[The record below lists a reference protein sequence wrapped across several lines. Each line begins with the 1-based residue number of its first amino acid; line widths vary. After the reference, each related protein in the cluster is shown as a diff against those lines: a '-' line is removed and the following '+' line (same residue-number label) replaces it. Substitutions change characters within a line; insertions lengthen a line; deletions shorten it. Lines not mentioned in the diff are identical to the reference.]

1 METISEHHVN
11 ALCSTGNRKSIQ
23 TRGGSRRTISS
34 KGAMADRRRQEEDY
48 VIAFKSGN
56 KLVAEQLL
64 PRIPQPAAITTTFE
78 FSSRYR
84 MLALVSLLHLAAYW
98 GWRNVVTALV
108 SVYKCAANCKDEEGH
123 VPLHYA
129 AYNGHLE
136 VVKYFVIELVCNPM
150 DRNKYGYTPLHY
162 ACENGHLNIA
172 QYLIREEHCNPS
184 CKNNNGWTPLHY
196 ACRYGNL
203 SIAQYLIREEHCN
216 PSCKSKYDETPLHYA
231 CCHGNLNI
239 AQYLIREEHC
249 NPSCKNK
256 YGATPLH
263 IACRHGNLNIAQY
276 LIREEHRNPS
286 CENKYGETPL
296 HYACRY
302 GHLNIAQYLI
312 REEHCNPSCENN
324 IGETPLHWACRYGN
338 LNIAQYLIREEHCNP
353 SCEDMYGETPLH
365 YACRYGH
372 LNIAQYLIREEHC
385 NPSCE
390 NNIGETPLHWAC
402 RYGNLNIA
410 QYLIREEHCN
420 PSCENNIGKTPL
432 HYACRYGHL
441 NIAQYLIR
449 EEHCNPSC
457 ENNDGWTPLHIA
469 CLHNHAHIVQY
480 LLSTGRVNP
489 LAENKDD
496 NTALYYASGNYDIIK
511 LFQPFEECRSAFP
524 VHTFTKLILIGDS
537 GAGKTTIT
545 ELIIRLASST
555 ARTAVECVADVQRLT
570 AGIVP
575 HRIQSEQLGN
585 FVVYDFAG
593 QQEYYSSHA
602 AVLEQVMRR
611 SAAMFLCVVDLSES
625 KEKICESLHY
635 WLSFID
641 NACSTAEGRSH
652 VVIVGSHADQVTSSA
667 KEKSSLLQTIIAT
680 RRVRRQEY
688 VGCIAMDCRRANTDA
703 SRRLIAILTNSQKA
717 IAASQPVIHYYS
729 HVVYAFLRTKLN
741 VVGCTL
747 HDLVSAVAKENDSS
761 LPNDQSVLIDIL
773 TILSDR
779 ALILFIHHL
788 HSSWV
793 VVKTEALL
801 NEINGTLFAPRQF
814 KEHRDILASNT
825 GIVSTSSLLSAFPHH
840 NTDMLVGFL
849 QSLNFCQPVEPSVLE
864 NTNLQTTPSHSTADL
879 LFFPGLVQSER
890 PDSLVQQEALK
901 FGWCLGCVD
910 PEQYFSSRFLHIL
923 LLSVAYRFSQ
933 SVRRKVTSS
942 PHGLQ
947 RRCIVWKNGISW
959 TDSDNITTLIEL
971 LDNNRR
977 VLVAMSCSKDRPMK
991 YAKLRSSL
999 INLVH
1004 CLHQEHCPSLEV
1016 YECLISPS
1024 LVQQYPFNDLPDTE
1038 LFDIQDVAVS
1048 ILCRKLFIRSQSEC
1062 CIGRLPTQSLP
1073 LEPYHLLSPSS
1084 VCELFDHSNA
1094 DQPVS
1099 TALLHEITKHF
1110 NQLKMKPQ
1118 VYKELREH
1126 LDRLSLFA
1134 GRNPLV
1140 SSVAVL

>member
-1 METISEHHVN
+1 
-11 ALCSTGNRKSIQ
+11 
-23 TRGGSRRTISS
+23 
-34 KGAMADRRRQEEDY
+34 MAEGLQQQEKEDY

-78 FSSRYR
+78 FSRHGV
-84 MLALVSLLHLAAYW
+84 LALVSLLHLAAYW

-108 SVYKCAANCKDEEGH
+108 SVYKCAANCKDEKGH
-123 VPLHYA
+123 IPLHYA

-136 VVKYFVIELVCNPM
+136 VVKYFVIELLCDPM
-150 DRNKYGYTPLHY
+150 DR
-162 ACENGHLNIA
+162 
-172 QYLIREEHCNPS
+172 
-184 CKNNNGWTPLHY
+184 
-196 ACRYGNL
+196 
-203 SIAQYLIREEHCN
+203 
-216 PSCKSKYDETPLHYA
+216 
-231 CCHGNLNI
+231 
-239 AQYLIREEHC
+239 
-249 NPSCKNK
+249 
-256 YGATPLH
+256 
-263 IACRHGNLNIAQY
+263 
-276 LIREEHRNPS
+276 
-286 CENKYGETPL
+286 NKYGETPL
-296 HYACRY
+296 HYACTN

-324 IGETPLHWACRYGN
+324 NGSA
-338 LNIAQYLIREEHCNP
+338 
-353 SCEDMYGETPLH
+353 PLH
-365 YACRYGH
+365 YACTNGH
-372 LNIAQYLIREEHC
+372 LNIVQYLIREEHC

-390 NNIGETPLHWAC
+390 NNNGM
-402 RYGNLNIA
+402 
-410 QYLIREEHCN
+410 
-420 PSCENNIGKTPL
+420 
-432 HYACRYGHL
+432 
-441 NIAQYLIR
+441 
-449 EEHCNPSC
+449 
-457 ENNDGWTPLHIA
+457 TPLHIA
-469 CLHNHAHIVQY
+469 CLNNHAHIVQY

-489 LAENKDD
+489 LTENEYGD
-496 NTALYYASGNYDIIK
+496 TALYYASDYASDYDVIK
-511 LFQPFEECRSAFP
+511 LFEPFEECRTAFP
-524 VHTFTKLILIGDS
+524 VHTFTKLILTGDS

-545 ELIIRLASST
+545 ELIVRLASS
-555 ARTAVECVADVQRLT
+555 TAVECVADVQRLT

-575 HRIQSEQLGN
+575 HHIQSEQLGN

-652 VVIVGSHADQVTSSA
+652 VVIVGSHADQVTSSVE
-667 KEKSSLLQTIIAT
+667 EKSSLLQTIIAT

-703 SRRLIAILTNSQKA
+703 SRPLIAILTNSQKA

-747 HDLVSAVAKENDSS
+747 HDLVSAVAKENDLS
-761 LPNDQSVLIDIL
+761 LPNDQSVLVEIL
-773 TILSDR
+773 TTLSDKG
-779 ALILFIHHL
+779 LILFIHHPP
-788 HSSWV
+788 SSWV

-825 GIVSTSSLLSAFPHH
+825 GIVSTSSLLSVFPHH

-864 NTNLQTTPSHSTADL
+864 NTNLKTTPSHSTADL

-890 PDSLVQQEALK
+890 PDNLIHQGALE
-901 FGWCLGCVD
+901 FGWCLRCVD

-923 LLSVAYRFSQ
+923 LLSVAYRFSLSFQ
-933 SVRRKVTSS
+933 RKVTSTLR
-942 PHGLQ
+942 GLQ
-947 RRCIVWKNGISW
+947 RRCTVWNNGISW

-977 VLVAMSCSKDRPMK
+977 VLVAMSCSKDRPMEH
-991 YAKLRSSL
+991 AKLRSSL
-999 INLVH
+999 ISLVH
-1004 CLHQEHCPSLEV
+1004 CLHQEHCPSVEV

-1024 LVQQYPFNDLPDTE
+1024 LVQQYPFNYLPDAD
-1038 LFDIQDVAVS
+1038 LFDIQDIAVS
-1048 ILCRKLFIRSQSEC
+1048 ILCRKPFIPSQSEN

-1084 VCELFDHSNA
+1084 VCELFNRSNA
-1094 DQPVS
+1094 DQPVP
-1099 TALLHEITKHF
+1099 TAILHEITKHF
-1110 NQLKMKPQ
+1110 SQLKMKPQ